1 MNMNPQML
9 MDFELEKLREL
20 KDNYKWIYSNYEVF
34 KRNYKNQFI
43 AIKDEEHLDNDIDLE
58 TLLQRL
64 KQNNFNGSIAIEYI
78 YG

>member
-1 MNMNPQML
+1 MNPQMF
-9 MDFELEKLREL
+9 MDFELDKLREL

-43 AIKDEEHLDNDIDLE
+43 AIKDGEHLDNDIDLK

-64 KQNNFNGSIAIEYI
+64 KQNNFNGPIAIEYI

>member
-1 MNMNPQML
+1 MNPQMF
-9 MDFELEKLREL
+9 MDFELDKLREL
-20 KDNYKWIYSNYEVF
+20 KDNYKWIYSNYEIF

-43 AIKDEEHLDNDIDLE
+43 AIKDGEHLDNDIDLE

-64 KQNNFNGSIAIEYI
+64 KQNNFNEPIAIEYI

>member
-1 MNMNPQML
+1 MNPQMF
-9 MDFELEKLREL
+9 MDFELDKLREL
-20 KDNYKWIYSNYEVF
+20 KDNYKRIYSNYEVF

-43 AIKDEEHLDNDIDLE
+43 AIKDGEHLDNDIDLE

-64 KQNNFNGSIAIEYI
+64 KQNNFNGPIAIEYI

>member
-1 MNMNPQML
+1 MNPQMF
-9 MDFELEKLREL
+9 MDFELDKLREL

-43 AIKDEEHLDNDIDLE
+43 AIRDEEYLDNDIDLE

-64 KQNNFNGSIAIEYI
+64 KQNNFNGPIAIEYI

>member
-1 MNMNPQML
+1 MNPQMF
-9 MDFELEKLREL
+9 MDFELDKLREL
-20 KDNYKWIYSNYEVF
+20 KDNYKWIYSNYEVY

-43 AIKDEEHLDNDIDLE
+43 AIKDGEHLDNDLDLE

-64 KQNNFNGSIAIEYI
+64 KQNNFNGPIAIEYI

>member
-1 MNMNPQML
+1 MNPQMF
-9 MDFELEKLREL
+9 MDFELDKLREL

-43 AIKDEEHLDNDIDLE
+43 AIKDEEHLDNDIDLDR
-58 TLLQRL
+58 LLQRL
-64 KQNNFNGSIAIEYI
+64 KQNNFNEPIAIEYI